1 MVLQVLYC
9 RGASLGLFKMMT
21 VMHKR
26 QEEIENQVTDLCA
39 DINNCN
45 TKLDAQSKVMTGHE
59 GYYLGD

>member
-26 QEEIENQVTDLCA
+26 QEEIKNQVTDL
-39 DINNCN
+39 NNCN

-59 GYYLGD
+59 GYYL